1 MTKPDF
7 YNENTRKNLFCTLSE
22 LISLNIVPIIN
33 TNDAVSPPM
42 FVEHDE
48 VSSPGKKVKIYIC
61 RIMPIENVRLMY
73 IYGYCFDC
81 FSTKL
86 DNIELAMNFLSFMC

>member
-42 FVEHDE
+42 FVEHDD
-48 VSSPGKKVKIYIC
+48 VAPGAKGTKKVHEYDIYFHLVCFIVFPPRSNSLVVHTAEVMC
-61 RIMPIENVRLMY
+61 R
-73 IYGYCFDC
+73 
-81 FSTKL
+81 K
-86 DNIELAMNFLSFMC
+86 

>member
-1 MTKPDF
+1 MLVTKPDF

-42 FVEHDE
+42 FVEHDD
-48 VSSPGKKVKIYIC
+48 VAPGAKGTKKVNVMTFNPVWIEIIYI
-61 RIMPIENVRLMY
+61 
-73 IYGYCFDC
+73 F
-81 FSTKL
+81 F
-86 DNIELAMNFLSFMC
+86 

>member
-48 VSSPGKKVKIYIC
+48 APGHQGAKKVGNFDLS
-61 RIMPIENVRLMY
+61 NVTA
-73 IYGYCFDC
+73 FD
-81 FSTKL
+81 L
-86 DNIELAMNFLSFMC
+86 

>member
-1 MTKPDF
+1 MVTKPDF

-42 FVEHDE
+42 FVEHDD
-48 VSSPGKKVKIYIC
+48 VAPGAKGTKKVHSID
-61 RIMPIENVRLMY
+61 
-73 IYGYCFDC
+73 IYGIRF
-81 FSTKL
+81 
-86 DNIELAMNFLSFMC
+86 FLNHYHVYLCIY

>member
-48 VSSPGKKVKIYIC
+48 VSSTGKKV
-61 RIMPIENVRLMY
+61 
-73 IYGYCFDC
+73 
-81 FSTKL
+81 
-86 DNIELAMNFLSFMC
+86 